1 MTLLITVA
9 VFASVFL
16 AAAGLSF
23 TAVGL
28 NLRKQRMVRRQFPIP
43 LDLSEPIAGGTG
55 FPWHS
60 KYRLQPWPDPN
71 AAVPKMSVES
81 ARRYAGAAERRARRC
96 LLVGDAAIFLL
107 AIPAGLFIPLFS
119 SRWPEA
125 PGNEGWILIALVLSS
140 MIGGLALKIYA
151 TPYWEA
157 VRDAYEAL
165 VERLESPSPAGPSSD
180 AAGHQ
185 AKPWLGRFWR
195 WFAASARGGVSSTR
209 GGGT

>member
-1 MTLLITVA
+1 MTPLIMVA
-9 VFASVFL
+9 VFALVFL
-16 AAAGLSF
+16 VTAGLSF

-28 NLRKQRMVRRQFPIP
+28 NLRMQRAVRGQFPIP
-43 LDLSEPIAGGTG
+43 PDLSEPITGGTG

-60 KYRLQPWPDPN
+60 KYRAQPWPDPN
-71 AAVPKMSVES
+71 AAVPMLSVES

-125 PGNEGWILIALVLSS
+125 PGNEGWILISLVLSS

-165 VERLESPSPAGPSSD
+165 VERLESPGPADPSSD
-180 AAGHQ
+180 AAGHRVR
-185 AKPWLGRFWR
+185 PRFERFWR
-195 WFAASARGGVSSTR
+195 RWFD
-209 GGGT
+209 